1 MTRTVITRAC
11 GQAAAALSDDEEGR
25 DNRNLLDDNQGHQPL
40 DDRDIQRLR
49 DEGLTGRQ
57 IVQELVKN
65 R

>member
-1 MTRTVITRAC
+1 
-11 GQAAAALSDDEEGR
+11 LSDDEEGR
-25 DNRNLLDDNQGHQPL
+25 DNRNLIDDNQGHQPL

-65 R
+65 RCEWVGCDTTPVKARR

>member
-1 MTRTVITRAC
+1 M
-11 GQAAAALSDDEEGR
+11 SDDEEGR
-25 DNRNLLDDNQGHQPL
+25 DNRNLIDDNQGHQPL

-65 R
+65 RCEWVRCDNTPVEARR